1 MFRYTLRK
9 ENLFNPD
16 IGCYIS
22 FGIAAFEETDSGW
35 VHCAFVSDVSTDH
48 DAVLD
53 LVRRCNKHQLSPIH
67 LWDVIEDFLNA

>member
-16 IGCYIS
+16 VGCYIS

-35 VHCAFVSDVSTDH
+35 VRCAFVSDVSTD
-48 DAVLD
+48 DKAVLE
-53 LVRRCNKHQLSPIH
+53 LVQRCNEQQLFPIH
-67 LWDVIEDFLNA
+67 LLDVIVDFLNA